1 MKILVTMPAYD
12 EEATIG
18 GVIKGIRDVM
28 DKGKYNYGILVIDD
42 GSSDKT
48 SSIAK
53 HLGATVVSHLHNMG
67 LAEAFR
73 TEMTKAMEMK
83 ADAIVHI
90 DADGQYRAE
99 EIPKLL
105 SPIMKG
111 EADLVLGSRFLG
123 KIEEMPLSKR
133 LGNIAFSRAIS
144 NIIRI
149 KISDCQTGFRAFTPE
164 VAQRIK
170 IISDH
175 TYTQEMIIKAAHAG
189 FRIREVPIYFA
200 KRRSGESK
208 LVSSPLEYAAKAW
221 INIIR
226 IYRDYAPLKF
236 FGGIGA
242 GLMFI
247 SFLLGLYILEI
258 FITGKGGLYQKIPTL
273 FVIMLF
279 FVTGLQIATFGLLAD
294 MKKEEK

>member
-1 MKILVTMPAYD
+1 MKILITMPAYN
-12 EEATIG
+12 EEGTIG
-18 GVIKGIRDVM
+18 KVIKDIKSVM
-28 DKGKYNYGILVIDD
+28 SEKKYDYEILVIDD
-42 GSSDKT
+42 GSRDKT
-48 SSIAK
+48 AAIAK
-53 HLGATVVSHLHNMG
+53 SLGAVVFSHPYNLG

-73 TEMTKAMEMK
+73 TEMKKALEMK
-83 ADAIVHI
+83 ANIIVHT
-90 DADGQYRAE
+90 DADGQYKAE

-105 SPIMKG
+105 LPILKND
-111 EADLVLGSRFLG
+111 ADMVLGSRFMG
-123 KIEEMPLSKR
+123 TIEEMPLSKR
-133 LGNIAFSRAIS
+133 FGNMAFSRAIS
-144 NIIRI
+144 NIIRL

-164 VAQRIK
+164 VARSIK

-175 TYTQEMIIKAAHAG
+175 TYTQEMIIKAAHAR
-189 FRIREVPIYFA
+189 FRIKEVPIYFA
-200 KRRSGESK
+200 KRRNGESK

-294 MKKEEK
+294 MKKES